1 MLIEKVGKYAFEV
14 GMFRPPSEGGSYSLL
29 LRFTRNCPWNK
40 CTFCGMYKHEKFSL
54 RTVEEIKGDIDSI
67 AGLIKDI
74 QSLSWELRYDGQ
86 INRDVIIAMIEKEPE
101 LNISQGFVMILNW
114 LSSGGKTAFL
124 QDGNSLM
131 MATDKLVDVLKYLRS
146 TFPSLERCTT
156 YARSK
161 TLSRKSQEEL
171 TGIRKAGLDR
181 LHVGIETGDD
191 ALLKKTKK
199 GVTGEEHV
207 DGGRKAIK
215 AGFQLSE
222 YWMPGLGG
230 KEDWENH
237 AKNTALVLNGI
248 NPHYIR
254 SRPFS
259 PWAGTPI
266 HDDYEKGKLT
276 LLSPREKLI
285 ELKLMIETLDVTSKV
300 CFDHAGN
307 DWVNRNGQLLFTQ
320 SYEGYKFPEEKPR
333 VLELIEEGVEAQEG
347 RTALHCLRERLRV
360 VR

>member
-1 MLIEKVGKYAFEV
+1 MIPEKVAKYDFEV
-14 GMFRPPSEGGSYSLL
+14 GMYRPPSEGGSASLL

-54 RTVEEIKGDIDSI
+54 RSVEEIKGDIDAI
-67 AGLIKDI
+67 AGMIKDM
-74 QSLSWELRYDGQ
+74 QSLSMKLGHDGQ
-86 INRDVIIAMIEKEPE
+86 INRDVIIAMIEKEPQ
-101 LNISQGFVMILNW
+101 LNTSHGFGMILNW

-131 MATDKLVDVLKYLRS
+131 MASDKLVDVLTYLRS
-146 TFPSLERCTT
+146 TFPALERVTT

-161 TLSRKSQEEL
+161 TLSRKPLEDL
-171 TGIRKAGLDR
+171 TQIRKAGLDR
-181 LHVGIETGDD
+181 LHVGLETGDD
-191 ALLKKTKK
+191 VLLKKIKK
-199 GVTGEEHV
+199 GVTGADHIE
-207 DGGRKAIK
+207 GGQKALK

-230 KEDWENH
+230 REDWENH
-237 AKNTALVLNGI
+237 ARNTALVLNGI

-259 PWAGTPI
+259 PWPGTPI
-266 HDDYEKGKLT
+266 HDECSKGRLT
-276 LLSPREKLI
+276 LLSPREVLM

-307 DWVNRNGQLLFTQ
+307 AWVNGKGHLLFTQ

-333 VLELIEEGVEAQEG
+333 VLNLIEEGLEAQ
-347 RTALHCLRERLRV
+347 A
-360 VR
+360 

>member
-1 MLIEKVGKYAFEV
+1 MGIMVLEKAEKYDFEV
-14 GMFRPPSEGGSYSLL
+14 GMYRPPSEGGSSSLL

-54 RTVEEIKGDIDSI
+54 RTVEEIKADIDSI
-67 AGLIKDI
+67 AGLIKGM
-74 QSLSWELRYDGQ
+74 QSLSLELGHGGQ
-86 INRDVIIAMIEKEPE
+86 INRDTIIAMIEKEPA
-101 LNISQGFVMILNW
+101 LNTSQGFGMILNW
-114 LSSGGKTAFL
+114 LSSGGKTVFL

-131 MATDKLVDVLKYLRS
+131 MASEKLVHVLKYLRS
-146 TFPSLERCTT
+146 AFPSLERCTT

-161 TLSRKSQEEL
+161 TLSRKSLEEL

-181 LHVGIETGDD
+181 LHVGLETGDD
-191 ALLKKTKK
+191 ALLKKIRK
-199 GVTGEEHV
+199 GVSGEEHI

-237 AKNTALVLNGI
+237 AKNTARVLNGI

-259 PWAGTPI
+259 PWPGTPI
-266 HDDYEKGKLT
+266 HDEYEKGTLT
-276 LLSPREKLI
+276 LLSPGEVLI
-285 ELKLMIETLDVTSKV
+285 ELKLLIETLDVNSKV

-307 DWVNRNGQLLFTQ
+307 GWVNRNGQLLFTQ

-333 VLELIEEGVEAQEG
+333 VLELIEEGIEAQ
-347 RTALHCLRERLRV
+347 
-360 VR
+360 

>member
-1 MLIEKVGKYAFEV
+1 MALEKAGKYAFEV
-14 GMFRPPSEGGSYSLL
+14 GMYRPPSEGGSYSLL

-40 CTFCGMYKHEKFSL
+40 CTFCGMYKHEKFSQ
-54 RTVEEIKGDIDSI
+54 RSSEEIKGDIDSI
-67 AGLIKDI
+67 AELITDM
-74 QSLSWELRYDGQ
+74 QSLSRELGHDGQ
-86 INRDVIIAMIEKEPE
+86 INRDVVVGMIEKEPE
-101 LNISQGFVMILNW
+101 LDSSHGFVMVLNW

-124 QDGNSLM
+124 QDANSLM
-131 MATDKLVDVLKYLRS
+131 MPTDKLTDVLKHLRS

-161 TLSRKSQEEL
+161 TLSRKPQEEL
-171 TGIRKAGLDR
+171 AAIRKAGLDR
-181 LHVGIETGDD
+181 LHVGLETGDD
-191 ALLKKTKK
+191 ALLKKIKK

-207 DGGRKAIK
+207 AGGRKAIE

-230 KEDWENH
+230 KEAWENH

-266 HDDYEKGKLT
+266 HDEYVKGALT
-276 LLSPREKLI
+276 LLSPREVLI
-285 ELKLMIETLDVTSKV
+285 ELRLLIETLEVTSKV

-307 DWVNRNGQLLFTQ
+307 CWVNRKGRLLFTQ
-320 SYEGYKFPEEKPR
+320 SYEGYQCPEEKPR
-333 VLELIEEGVEAQEG
+333 VLELIEEGIEAQEG
-347 RTALHCLRERLRV
+347 RSYLFAQN
-360 VR
+360 

>member
-1 MLIEKVGKYAFEV
+1 MSLEKVGKYAFEV
-14 GMFRPPSEGGSYSLL
+14 GMYRPPSEGGSFSLL

-54 RTVEEIKGDIDSI
+54 RTSEEITGDIDSI
-67 AGLIKDI
+67 AELIKDM
-74 QSLSWELRYDGQ
+74 QSLSWELGYDGQ
-86 INRDVIIAMIEKEPE
+86 INRDVIIGMIEKEPE
-101 LNISQGFVMILNW
+101 LNTSQGFGMILNW

-131 MATDKLVDVLKYLRS
+131 MPSDKLVDVLKYLRS

-181 LHVGIETGDD
+181 LHVGLETGDD
-191 ALLKKTKK
+191 ALLEKIEK
-199 GVTGEEHV
+199 GVTREEHV
-207 DGGRKAIK
+207 AGGRKAIK

-266 HDDYEKGKLT
+266 HDDYEKGALT
-276 LLSPREKLI
+276 LLSPREMLI
-285 ELKLMIETLDVTSKV
+285 ELKLLIETLDVTSKV

-307 DWVNRNGQLLFTQ
+307 YWVNRNGQLLFTQ

-333 VLELIEEGVEAQEG
+333 VLELIEEGIEAQEG
-347 RTALHCLRERLRV
+347 RVDFRRCRDRLRV

>member
-1 MLIEKVGKYAFEV
+1 MTPEKVIKYDFEV
-14 GMFRPPSEGGSYSLL
+14 GMYRPPSEGGSFSLL

-67 AGLIKDI
+67 AGLIQAL
-74 QSLSWELRYDGQ
+74 QSISEKLGHGGQ
-86 INRDVIIAMIEKEPE
+86 INRDVIIAMIEKEPK
-101 LNISQGFVMILNW
+101 LNTSQSFGMVLNW
-114 LSSGGKTAFL
+114 LSSGEKTAFL

-131 MATDKLVDVLKYLRS
+131 MASDKLVDVLTYLRS
-146 TFPSLERCTT
+146 TFPALERCTT

-171 TGIRKAGLDR
+171 TAIRKAGLDR
-181 LHVGIETGDD
+181 LHVGLETGDD
-191 ALLKKTKK
+191 FLLKKIKK
-199 GVTGEEHV
+199 GVAGKDHI
-207 DGGRKAIK
+207 DGGQKAIK

-230 KEDWENH
+230 KEDWQNH
-237 AKNTALVLNGI
+237 AKNTALVLNQI

-259 PWAGTPI
+259 PWPGTPI
-266 HDDYEKGKLT
+266 HDEVEKGTLT
-276 LLSPREKLI
+276 LLSPREVLL
-285 ELKLMIETLDVTSKV
+285 ELKLLIETLDVTSKV

-307 DWVNRNGQLLFTQ
+307 GWANRNGQLLFTQ

-333 VLELIEEGVEAQEG
+333 VLELIDEGIEAQQRRPLG
-347 RTALHCLRERLRV
+347 YQSL
-360 VR
+360 

>member
-1 MLIEKVGKYAFEV
+1 MVLEKKGKYAFEV
-14 GMFRPPSEGGSYSLL
+14 GMFRPPSEGGSFSLL

-40 CTFCGMYKHEKFSL
+40 CTFCGMYKNEKFSI
-54 RTVEEIKGDIDSI
+54 RTVEEIKGDIESI
-67 AGLIKDI
+67 AGLIKDM
-74 QSLSWELRYDGQ
+74 QCLSLEFGYDGQ
-86 INRDVIIAMIEKEPE
+86 INRDVIIAMIEKEPA
-101 LNISQGFVMILNW
+101 LNTSHEFGMILNW

-131 MATDKLVDVLKYLRS
+131 MVSDKLVDVLKYLRS
-146 TFPSLERCTT
+146 TFPFLERCTT

-161 TLSRKSQEEL
+161 TLSRKSQEDL
-171 TGIRKAGLDR
+171 TRIRKAGLDR
-181 LHVGIETGDD
+181 LHVGMETGDD
-191 ALLKKTKK
+191 ALLKKIKK
-199 GVTGEEHV
+199 GVTGKEHV
-207 DGGRKAIK
+207 GGGRKAIK

-237 AKNTALVLNGI
+237 AKNTALVLNDI
-248 NPHYIR
+248 NPHFIR

-266 HDDYEKGKLT
+266 HDDYVKGTLT
-276 LLSPREKLI
+276 LLSPGEVLI
-285 ELKLMIETLDVTSKV
+285 ELKLLIETLDVTSKV

-307 DWVNRNGQLLFTQ
+307 NWVNRKGRLLFTH

-333 VLELIEEGVEAQEG
+333 VLELIEEGIEAQDSPY
-347 RTALHCLRERLRV
+347 RYSRPIR
-360 VR
+360 

>member
-1 MLIEKVGKYAFEV
+1 MMALEKAGKYAFEV
-14 GMFRPPSEGGSYSLL
+14 GMYRPPSEGGSYSLL

-40 CTFCGMYKHEKFSL
+40 CTFCGMYKHEKFSQ
-54 RTVEEIKGDIDSI
+54 RSSEEIKGDIDSI
-67 AGLIKDI
+67 AELITDM
-74 QSLSWELRYDGQ
+74 QSLSRELGHDGQ
-86 INRDVIIAMIEKEPE
+86 INRDVVVGMIEKEPE
-101 LNISQGFVMILNW
+101 LDSSHGFVMVLNW

-124 QDGNSLM
+124 QDANSLM
-131 MATDKLVDVLKYLRS
+131 MPTDKLTDVLKHLRS

-161 TLSRKSQEEL
+161 TLSRKPQEEL
-171 TGIRKAGLDR
+171 AAIRKAGLDR
-181 LHVGIETGDD
+181 LHVGLETGDD
-191 ALLKKTKK
+191 ALLKKIKK

-207 DGGRKAIK
+207 AGGRKAIE

-230 KEDWENH
+230 KEAWENH

-266 HDDYEKGKLT
+266 HDEYVKGALT
-276 LLSPREKLI
+276 LLSPREVLI
-285 ELKLMIETLDVTSKV
+285 ELRLLIETLDVTSKV

-307 DWVNRNGQLLFTQ
+307 CWVNRKGRLLFTQ
-320 SYEGYKFPEEKPR
+320 SYEGYQFPEEKPR
-333 VLELIEEGVEAQEG
+333 VLELIEEGIEAQEG
-347 RTALHCLRERLRV
+347 RSYLFAQN
-360 VR
+360 

>member
-1 MLIEKVGKYAFEV
+1 
-14 GMFRPPSEGGSYSLL
+14 
-29 LRFTRNCPWNK
+29 
-40 CTFCGMYKHEKFSL
+40 MYKHEKFSL
-54 RTVEEIKGDIDSI
+54 RTVEEIKADIDSI
-67 AGLIKDI
+67 AGLIKGM
-74 QSLSWELRYDGQ
+74 QSLSLELGHGGQ
-86 INRDVIIAMIEKEPE
+86 INRDTIIAMIEKEPA
-101 LNISQGFVMILNW
+101 LNTSQGFGMILNW
-114 LSSGGKTAFL
+114 LSSGGKTVFL

-131 MATDKLVDVLKYLRS
+131 MASEKLVHVLKYLRS
-146 TFPSLERCTT
+146 AFPSLERCTT

-161 TLSRKSQEEL
+161 TLSRKSLEEL

-181 LHVGIETGDD
+181 LHVGLETGDD
-191 ALLKKTKK
+191 ALLKKIRK
-199 GVTGEEHV
+199 GVSGEEHI

-259 PWAGTPI
+259 PWPGTPI
-266 HDDYEKGKLT
+266 HDEYEKGTLT
-276 LLSPREKLI
+276 LLSPGEVLI
-285 ELKLMIETLDVTSKV
+285 ELKLLIETLDVNSKV

-307 DWVNRNGQLLFTQ
+307 GWVNRNGHLLFTQ

-333 VLELIEEGVEAQEG
+333 VLELIEEGIEAQ
-347 RTALHCLRERLRV
+347 
-360 VR
+360 

>member
-1 MLIEKVGKYAFEV
+1 
-14 GMFRPPSEGGSYSLL
+14 
-29 LRFTRNCPWNK
+29 
-40 CTFCGMYKHEKFSL
+40 MYKHEKFSL
-54 RTVEEIKGDIDSI
+54 RTVEEIKADIDSI
-67 AGLIKDI
+67 AGLIKGM
-74 QSLSWELRYDGQ
+74 QSLSLELGHGGQ
-86 INRDVIIAMIEKEPE
+86 INRDTIIAMIEKEPA
-101 LNISQGFVMILNW
+101 LNTSQGFGMILNW
-114 LSSGGKTAFL
+114 LSSGGKTVFL

-131 MATDKLVDVLKYLRS
+131 MASEKLVHVLKYLRNA
-146 TFPSLERCTT
+146 FPSLERCTT

-161 TLSRKSQEEL
+161 TLSRKSLEEL

-181 LHVGIETGDD
+181 LHVGLETGDD
-191 ALLKKTKK
+191 ALLKKIRK
-199 GVTGEEHV
+199 GVSGEEHI

-237 AKNTALVLNGI
+237 AKNTARVLNGI

-259 PWAGTPI
+259 PWPGTPI
-266 HDDYEKGKLT
+266 HDEYKKGTLT
-276 LLSPREKLI
+276 LLSPGEVLI
-285 ELKLMIETLDVTSKV
+285 ELKLLIETLDVTSKV

-307 DWVNRNGQLLFTQ
+307 GWVNRNGQLLFTQ

-333 VLELIEEGVEAQEG
+333 VLELIEEGIEAQ
-347 RTALHCLRERLRV
+347 
-360 VR
+360 

>member
-1 MLIEKVGKYAFEV
+1 MTPMKMIKYDFEV
-14 GMFRPPSEGGSYSLL
+14 GMYRPPSEGGSFSLL

-54 RTVEEIKGDIDSI
+54 RTVEKIKGDIDSI
-67 AGLIKDI
+67 AGLIEEL
-74 QSLSWELRYDGQ
+74 QSISGKLGHGGR

-101 LNISQGFVMILNW
+101 LNTSQSFGMVLNW

-131 MATDKLVDVLKYLRS
+131 MASDKLVDVLTYLRS
-146 TFPSLERCTT
+146 TFPALERCTT

-161 TLSRKSQEEL
+161 TLSRKSLEEL
-171 TGIRKAGLDR
+171 TAIRKAGLDR
-181 LHVGIETGDD
+181 LHVGLETGDD
-191 ALLKKTKK
+191 FLLKKIKK
-199 GVTGEEHV
+199 GVTGEDHI
-207 DGGRKAIK
+207 DGGQKAIK

-230 KEDWENH
+230 KEDWQNH
-237 AKNTALVLNGI
+237 AKNTALVLNQI

-259 PWAGTPI
+259 PWPGTPI
-266 HDDYEKGKLT
+266 HDEVEKGTLT
-276 LLSPREKLI
+276 LLSPREVLL
-285 ELKLMIETLDVTSKV
+285 ELKLLIETLDVTSKV

-307 DWVNRNGQLLFTQ
+307 GWANRNDQLLFTQ

-333 VLELIEEGVEAQEG
+333 VLELIDEGIEAQQRRPLG
-347 RTALHCLRERLRV
+347 YQSL
-360 VR
+360 

>member
-1 MLIEKVGKYAFEV
+1 MLLEKAGKYAFEI
-14 GMFRPPSEGGSYSLL
+14 GMFRPPSEGGSFSLL

-54 RTVEEIKGDIDSI
+54 RTVEEIKSDIDSI
-67 AGLIKDI
+67 AGLIRDM
-74 QSLSWELRYDGQ
+74 QSLSRELGHDGR
-86 INRDVIIAMIEKEPE
+86 ITRDVIIAMIEREPE
-101 LNISQGFVMILNW
+101 LNISHGFGMVLNW

-131 MATDKLVDVLKYLRS
+131 MAGDKLIDALKYLRS

-161 TLSRKSQEEL
+161 TLSRKSREEL
-171 TGIRKAGLDR
+171 TGIREAGLDR
-181 LHVGIETGDD
+181 LHVGMETGDD
-191 ALLKKTKK
+191 ALLKKIKK
-199 GVTGEEHV
+199 GVTGQEHI

-259 PWAGTPI
+259 PWPGTPI
-266 HDDYEKGKLT
+266 HNDYEKGMLT
-276 LLSPREKLI
+276 LLSPGEMLI
-285 ELKLMIETLDVTSKV
+285 ELKLLIETLDVTSRV
-300 CFDHAGN
+300 CFDHARN
-307 DWVNRNGQLLFTQ
+307 DWSNRNGQLLFTQ

-333 VLELIEEGVEAQEG
+333 LLELIEEGIAVQEG
-347 RTALHCLRERLRV
+347 RPPMQEI
-360 VR
+360 

>member
-1 MLIEKVGKYAFEV
+1 MLLEKVEKYGFEV
-14 GMFRPPSEGGSYSLL
+14 GMYRPPSEGGSSSLL

-40 CTFCGMYKHEKFSL
+40 CTFCGMYKDEKFSL

-67 AGLIKDI
+67 AGLIKDM
-74 QSLSWELRYDGQ
+74 QSLSWGLGYGGE

-101 LNISQGFVMILNW
+101 LNTSHGFGMVIDW
-114 LSSGGKTAFL
+114 LFSGGKTAFL
-124 QDGNSLM
+124 QDANSLM
-131 MATDKLVDVLKYLRS
+131 MAGDKLVEVLTYLRG

-171 TGIRKAGLDR
+171 TRIRKAGLDR
-181 LHVGIETGDD
+181 LHVGMETGDD
-191 ALLKKTKK
+191 GLLKKIKK
-199 GVTGEEHV
+199 GVTGQEHV
-207 DGGRKAIK
+207 DGGRKAVK

-237 AKNTALVLNGI
+237 AKNTARVLNAI

-266 HDDYEKGKLT
+266 YDDYEKGRLT
-276 LLSPREKLI
+276 LLSPGEVLI
-285 ELKLMIETLDVTSKV
+285 ELRLLVETLDVHSKV

-307 DWVNRNGQLLFTQ
+307 AWVDRKGGLLFSQ

-333 VLELIEEGVEAQEG
+333 VLELIEEGIEAQEG
-347 RTALHCLRERLRV
+347 RVDSRRLRERLRGV
-360 VR
+360 H

>member
-1 MLIEKVGKYAFEV
+1 MSLEKAGKYAFEV
-14 GMFRPPSEGGSYSLL
+14 GMYRPPSEGGSSSLL

-40 CTFCGMYKHEKFSL
+40 CTFCGMYKHEQFSL
-54 RTVEEIKGDIDSI
+54 RTSEEIKGDIDSI
-67 AGLIKDI
+67 AALIKDM
-74 QSLSWELRYDGQ
+74 QSLSWELGYEGQ
-86 INRDVIIAMIEKEPE
+86 INRDVVIGMIEKEPE
-101 LNISQGFVMILNW
+101 LNTSQGFVMILNW

-131 MATDKLVDVLKYLRS
+131 MPSDKLAGVLKYLRS
-146 TFPSLERCTT
+146 TFPSLERCTS

-181 LHVGIETGDD
+181 LHVGLETGDD
-191 ALLKKTKK
+191 ALLKKIKK

-207 DGGRKAIK
+207 AGGRKAIK

-266 HDDYEKGKLT
+266 HDDYEKGTLT
-276 LLSPREKLI
+276 LLSPREVLI
-285 ELKLMIETLDVTSKV
+285 ELRLLIESLNVTSKV

-307 DWVNRNGQLLFTQ
+307 HWVNRNGRLLFTQ

-333 VLELIEEGVEAQEG
+333 VLELIEEGIEAQEG
-347 RTALHCLRERLRV
+347 RLYLSTQN
-360 VR
+360 

>member
-1 MLIEKVGKYAFEV
+1 MALEKAGKYAFEV
-14 GMFRPPSEGGSYSLL
+14 GMYRPPSEGGSYSLL

-40 CTFCGMYKHEKFSL
+40 CTFCGMYKHEKFSQ
-54 RTVEEIKGDIDSI
+54 RSSEEIKGDIDSI
-67 AGLIKDI
+67 AELITDM
-74 QSLSWELRYDGQ
+74 QSLSRELGHDRQ
-86 INRDVIIAMIEKEPE
+86 INRDVVVGMIEKEPE
-101 LNISQGFVMILNW
+101 LDSSHGFVMVLNW

-124 QDGNSLM
+124 QDANSLM
-131 MATDKLVDVLKYLRS
+131 MPTDKLTDVLKHLRS

-161 TLSRKSQEEL
+161 TLSRKPQEEL
-171 TGIRKAGLDR
+171 AAIRKAGLDR
-181 LHVGIETGDD
+181 LHVGLETGDD
-191 ALLKKTKK
+191 ALLKKIKK

-207 DGGRKAIK
+207 AGGRKAIE

-230 KEDWENH
+230 KEAWENH

-266 HDDYEKGKLT
+266 HDEYVKGALT
-276 LLSPREKLI
+276 LLSPRETLI
-285 ELKLMIETLDVTSKV
+285 ELRLLIETLEVTSKV

-307 DWVNRNGQLLFTQ
+307 SWVNRNGRLLFTQ
-320 SYEGYKFPEEKPR
+320 SYEGYQFPEEKPR
-333 VLELIEEGVEAQEG
+333 VLELIEEGIEAQEG
-347 RTALHCLRERLRV
+347 RSYLFAQN
-360 VR
+360 